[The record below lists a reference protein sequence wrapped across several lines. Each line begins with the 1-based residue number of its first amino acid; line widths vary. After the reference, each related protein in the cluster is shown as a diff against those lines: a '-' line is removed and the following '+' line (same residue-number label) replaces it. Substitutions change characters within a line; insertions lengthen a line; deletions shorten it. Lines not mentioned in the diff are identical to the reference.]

1 MRPPLPPILFSTCLL
16 AGWAAGRFHP
26 LNLGSFPFRAPL
38 SVLLLALPL
47 VLGFWALLTFRG
59 HRTTHEPHGT
69 PTAMVEDGPYRFTRN
84 PMYLSLVTLLAGFA
98 LLLDSLWVLV
108 LVPVLAALLDRLII
122 PGEEARL
129 RGIFGESYAGYTRRV
144 RRWI

>member
-26 LNLGSFPFRAPL
+26 LNLGPFPFRTPL
-38 SVLLLALPL
+38 TILLLVLPL
-47 VLGFWALLTFRG
+47 VLAAWALLTFRR
-59 HRTTHEPHGT
+59 HRTTPEPHGT

-84 PMYLSLVTLLAGFA
+84 PMYLSLVILLTGFA

-108 LVPVLAALLDRLII
+108 LVPVLAGLLDRLII

-129 RGIFGESYAGYTRRV
+129 QRIFGEVYTGYTRRV

>member
-1 MRPPLPPILFSTCLL
+1 MRPPLPPILFSACLVV
-16 AGWAAGRFHP
+16 GWAAGRFHP
-26 LNLGSFPFRAPL
+26 LKVGPFAVRAPL
-38 SVLLLALPL
+38 VILLLALPL
-47 VLGFWALLTFRG
+47 ILGPWALFTFHG
-59 HRTTHEPHGT
+59 HRTTHEPHGI
-69 PTAMVEDGPYRFTRN
+69 PTALVEDGPYRFTRN

-108 LVPVLAALLDRLII
+108 LVPVLALLLDRLII

>member
-1 MRPPLPPILFSTCLL
+1 MKPPLPPILFSTCLL
-16 AGWAAGRFHP
+16 AGWTAGRFHP
-26 LNLGSFPFRAPL
+26 LTLGPFPFRAPL
-38 SVLLLALPL
+38 TILLLVLPL
-47 VLGFWALLTFRG
+47 ALGSWALLTFRG
-59 HRTTHEPHGT
+59 HRTTPEPHGT

-84 PMYLSLVTLLAGFA
+84 PMYLSLVILLTGFA

-129 RGIFGESYAGYTRRV
+129 RGIFGEPYTGYTRRV